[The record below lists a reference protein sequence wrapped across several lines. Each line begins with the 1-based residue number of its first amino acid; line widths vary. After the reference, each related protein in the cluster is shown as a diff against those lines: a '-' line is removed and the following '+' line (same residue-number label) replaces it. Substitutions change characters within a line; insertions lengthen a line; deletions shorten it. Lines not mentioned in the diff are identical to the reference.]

1 MASESVSQSN
11 VGVRVEFEDRRVEA
25 VLERMS
31 RLIDPISLK
40 MVSMILERPRTFS
53 EFLNLASKSTVYR
66 KIEELIEVG
75 IVVKLDPR
83 LYTIN
88 NEYRKYVEE
97 VLKIVLEWSGM
108 PLDKLSKLE
117 TYTVRSRVKPPLR
130 FIASIPVSSR
140 ILRAVELLLGFTT
153 FIIFLAGLAH
163 YGEVKASLTGWLIIM
178 YITILIVLTVAIH
191 FITDWKRRIEE
202 LKI

>member
-1 MASESVSQSN
+1 M
-11 VGVRVEFEDRRVEA
+11 EFEDRRVEA

-31 RLIDPISLK
+31 RLVDPISLK

-97 VLKIVLEWSGM
+97 VLRIVLEWSGM
-108 PLDKLSKLE
+108 PLNKLSKPE
-117 TYTVRSRVKPPLR
+117 TYNVRGRVKPPLG
-130 FIASIPVSSR
+130 FIANIPVSSR
-140 ILRAVELLLGFTT
+140 ILRVVELLLGFTT
-153 FIIFLAGLAH
+153 LIIILAGLVH
-163 YGEVKASLTGWLIIM
+163 YSWVKASLTGWLIIT
-178 YITILIVLTVAIH
+178 YIIILTILTVAIH
-191 FITDWKRRIEE
+191 FIAGWKRRIEE

>member
-1 MASESVSQSN
+1 M
-11 VGVRVEFEDRRVEA
+11 EFEDRRVEA

-88 NEYRKYVEE
+88 NEYRKYVED

-108 PLDKLSKLE
+108 PLDKLPKTE
-117 TYTVRSRVKPPLR
+117 AYTVKSR
-130 FIASIPVSSR
+130 
-140 ILRAVELLLGFTT
+140 
-153 FIIFLAGLAH
+153 
-163 YGEVKASLTGWLIIM
+163 
-178 YITILIVLTVAIH
+178 
-191 FITDWKRRIEE
+191 
-202 LKI
+202 